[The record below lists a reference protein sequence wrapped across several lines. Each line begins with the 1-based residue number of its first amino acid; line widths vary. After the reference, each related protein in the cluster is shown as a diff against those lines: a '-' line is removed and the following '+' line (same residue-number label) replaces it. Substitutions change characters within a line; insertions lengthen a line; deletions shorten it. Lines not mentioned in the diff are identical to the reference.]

1 MDAGVHSCDQ
11 VVLPRASVYLPG
23 TERGEQPE
31 QTHAE
36 QGEQPKNEDAARAR
50 RLRIGLVAI
59 RAQGRLFACCSVM
72 LWDMPGIMFEFRW
85 NMTQMEPDRVM
96 TTSTSVKISA
106 SMFQPPSDF
115 VSMCRK

>member
-1 MDAGVHSCDQ
+1 MDACIHPRYQ
-11 VVLPRASVYLPG
+11 VVLPRTPMYLPG
-23 TERGEQPE
+23 TERHEQRE
-31 QTHAE
+31 QAHAK

-50 RLRIGLVAI
+50 RLRLGVVAI
-59 RAQGRLFACCSVM
+59 RAQGRLFACCSDM
-72 LWDMPGIMFEFRW
+72 LWDMPGIMFELRW
-85 NMTQMEPDRVM
+85 NMTQMEPDKVM